1 MIRPNRNLPLKRSD
15 AYGRF
20 RYHEHPRMDR
30 TGRRKRPGSFYGMK
44 LAILSESP
52 ADEAALGVLIE
63 AVLGGPYLRVQAN
76 LRARGWP
83 SVAQVLPAVI
93 RHLHFNTDA
102 EGLVVVV
109 DSDDSVVH
117 TPLHDKPDYFHP
129 QCRMCRL
136 RAVFRQSTKNLP
148 AARGRSRVLRGVG
161 VAVPAVEG
169 WYLSGMDDAVTEAA
183 WIEGQTKEH
192 APYSRAQLKAR
203 VYGTDR
209 PSLAHETHCA
219 LRQVRRIARDTRR
232 LEFDFPG
239 FAALAADLRSWKAR

>member
-1 MIRPNRNLPLKRSD
+1 
-15 AYGRF
+15 
-20 RYHEHPRMDR
+20 
-30 TGRRKRPGSFYGMK
+30 MK

-63 AVLGGPYLRVQAN
+63 AVLGRPFVRVNAN

-117 TPLHDKPDYFHP
+117 TEVHDRPDYFHP

-136 RAVFRQSTKNLP
+136 RAVFRQTTKHLP
-148 AARGRSRVLRGVG
+148 AARGRARVLRGVG

-169 WYLSGMDDAVTEAA
+169 WYLSGVEGDVTEAA
-183 WIEGQTKEH
+183 WIQGQERGH
-192 APYSRAQLKAR
+192 APYTRAQLKGR

-209 PSLAHETHCA
+209 PSLAHETTCA
-219 LRQVRRIARDTRR
+219 LHQVRRIARDTRR

-239 FAALAADLRSWKAR
+239 FAALAADLRAWTPPPGAGTAPVSGNLPA